1 MSDDLYN
8 GVMLRRWSID
18 TASGRAECLDD
29 AVDVTLIAAE
39 DRAAIEA
46 RNAGIHQAMGDVEA
60 YEAALRAQ
68 EPEEQTIPAPEGEDT
83 IPNPA
88 YTAWQDAQ
96 ALIAGASE
104 PIRALTRLRSGDYP
118 TPAEGEEPLFVRE
131 DDEALVDATW
141 NTPIEI
147 VLPSSQEIARRSMP
161 ALSPRQ
167 LCLVMLMVG
176 LRESDLEQ
184 QIMTLVPDPVEQE
197 FTLIEWRKA
206 TSIKRLHPMVE
217 EIREAMNFDP
227 VQFDDLWNFGLTLQ

>member
-96 ALIAGASE
+96 TLIAGAAD
-104 PIRALTRLRSGDYP
+104 PVTALARLRSGDYP
-118 TPAEGEEPLFVRE
+118 VAEGEEPVFTRE
-131 DDEALVDATW
+131 DDAALVDATW

-147 VLPSSQEIARRSMP
+147 VLPSPEEIARRSMP
-161 ALSPRQ
+161 SLSPRQ

-176 LRESDLEQ
+176 LRETDLEQ
-184 QIMTLVPDPVEQE
+184 QIITLVPDPVEQE
-197 FTLIEWRKA
+197 FALIEWRKA
-206 TSIKRLHPMVE
+206 TSFKRLHPMVE

-227 VQFDDLWNFGLTLQ
+227 VQFDELWNLGLTLR